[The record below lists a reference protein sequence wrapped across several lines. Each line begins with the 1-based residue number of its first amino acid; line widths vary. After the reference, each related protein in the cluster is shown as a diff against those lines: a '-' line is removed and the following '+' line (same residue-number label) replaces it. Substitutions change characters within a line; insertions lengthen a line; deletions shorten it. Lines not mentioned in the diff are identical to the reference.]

1 MIRSHVRPGAS
12 ASALALSILSF
23 AALPVPAVA
32 GDGGAPILRA
42 RVISNPG
49 AYEVRR
55 NFSADESGDAL
66 VIAASN
72 VTVNLAGH
80 TLSGKGATEGVGIRI
95 MPGVSNV
102 RVFGGALTGFGVG
115 VQVEGA
121 SNVRVEDLQ
130 ISGGDLG
137 GPPPGQVGVLLVNA
151 RAVVVERN
159 VVTGTFLGVFV
170 RGSGSGGNRI
180 ASNTLT
186 GGAAGQ
192 LGICYNPD
200 GSGNDIGP
208 SGDLVYNNLV
218 SRFVLGI
225 QTSAGTAGNVFTENT
240 IAASSQAI
248 QEVTAGSNVFA
259 DNQSTLIVP

>member
-1 MIRSHVRPGAS
+1 MVRSSVRPVAS
-12 ASALALSILSF
+12 VSALVALTL
-23 AALPVPAVA
+23 AALPGLASADA
-32 GDGGAPILRA
+32 GGFPILRA
-42 RVISNPG
+42 RVISAPG

-55 NFSADESGDAL
+55 NFPADESGDAL

-80 TLSGKGATEGVGIRI
+80 TLRGRGTKEGVGIRI

-102 RVFGGALTGFGVG
+102 RVFGGSLTGFGIG

-130 ISGGDLG
+130 IAGGDLG
-137 GPPPGQVGVLLVNA
+137 GPPPGEVGVLLVNA
-151 RAVVVERN
+151 RGVVVERN

-170 RGSGSGGNRI
+170 RGAASGGNRI
-180 ASNTLT
+180 AGNTLT
-186 GGAAGQ
+186 GGSAGQ

-200 GSGNDIGP
+200 GSGSDVGP

-218 SRFVLGI
+218 SRFVVGI
-225 QTSAGTAGNVFTENT
+225 QTSAGTAGNVFSENT
-240 IAASSQAI
+240 VAAFAQAI
-248 QEVTAGSNVFA
+248 QEVTAGSNVFEG
-259 DNQSTLIVP
+259 NLSTSIVP